1 MHTPNLDIR
10 DLGLVPY
17 EQALGLQKSLVQS
30 RKAQE
35 VPDTLLLL
43 EHPTVY
49 TIGRKGQRLQQGN
62 PVESLVNE
70 VAVERGGESTFHNP
84 GQLVAYPILGLVD
97 SERDVAKYLRHLEL
111 VLITLLK
118 NYGLETE
125 GRAGATGVWLVGQ
138 QKKIA
143 SIGVALTGW
152 VTYHGIALN
161 VDNDLAGFA
170 RIQPC
175 GFSASV
181 MTSLKE
187 VLGTAPSMSQVKQ
200 DFVRIFADVFKRQ
213 PSLPIASTGQAI
225 MASSH

>member
-1 MHTPNLDIR
+1 MLTPNLDIR
-10 DLGLVPY
+10 DLGIVPY
-17 EQALGLQKSLVQS
+17 EQALSLQKALVDS
-30 RKAQE
+30 RKRQE
-35 VPDTLLLL
+35 VTDTLLLL
-43 EHPTVY
+43 EHPAVY
-49 TIGRKGQRLQQGN
+49 TIGRKGQRLQQEN

-84 GQLVAYPILGLVD
+84 GQLVAYPILALSD
-97 SERDVAKYLRHLEL
+97 SERDVAKYLRNLEI
-111 VLITLLK
+111 VLIELLK
-118 NYGLETE
+118 TYGIAGEAR
-125 GRAGATGVWLVGQ
+125 GGATGVWIVGQ

-161 VDNDLAGFA
+161 VENDLTGFA

-187 VLGTAPSMSQVKQ
+187 VLGTSPSMSQVKQ
-200 DFVRIFADVFKRQ
+200 DFVRVFAETFKRQ
-213 PSLPIASTGQAI
+213 PSLPMASTGQAI

>member
-17 EQALGLQKSLVQS
+17 EQALSLQKELVQS
-30 RKAQE
+30 RKRQE
-35 VPDTLLLL
+35 VRDTLLLL

-49 TIGRKGQRLQQGN
+49 TIGRKGQRLQQGS
-62 PVESLVNE
+62 VESLVNE
-70 VAVERGGESTFHNP
+70 VPVERGGESTFHNP
-84 GQLVAYPILGLVD
+84 GQLVAYPILGLAD
-97 SERDVAKYLRHLEL
+97 SERDVAKYLRNLEL
-111 VLITLLK
+111 VLITLLR

-161 VDNDLAGFA
+161 VENDLTGFA

-200 DFVRIFADVFKRQ
+200 DFVRVFADVFKRQ